1 MVDPFLASRV
11 QVDSEVHRLMQ
22 YFLREAHPNTWHIQS
37 RLSRKYRTGVQRT
50 AEAILQTCFDSDVN
64 LYTMLAS
71 MASRLR
77 YLEHYDLQPD
87 STPYVSKAI
96 VAVQQHIAGVST
108 EAYDER
114 LIFNMFYLGTAEFYR
129 WNVEAALVH
138 LKAMKVLVDR
148 MGGLRALH
156 SSLVEMLAIGDG
168 YVAAETLQKPLFDPA
183 DFDIIDEEV
192 TRRLS
197 SKKVDALLDGTSSVA
212 IGLLSEDARKMV
224 PPSLRWIVIDMAVCL
239 SVLEDHAEGASED
252 KELTEALHWL
262 HVRNLAIRHRLLL
275 LDTADARIH
284 ALRTALLMWNLVIFT
299 KSGKQRSAGVMA
311 KKLKE
316 QLVFMDMDAWRECQ
330 VILAWVLIIGGISS
344 KRGEDVHAWFVN
356 RLALVPHLLGNGRRD
371 LNRNTAVI
379 LEVSEQ
385 FLHYHITQSIMLLR
399 LAEDVTNQQK
409 STKQNTAS

>member
-1 MVDPFLASRV
+1 MVDPFLVSRI

-22 YFLREAHPNTWHIQS
+22 YFLREAHPNTWHMQT
-37 RLSRKYRTGVQRT
+37 RLSLKYRTGVRRT

-64 LYTMLAS
+64 LYTMLSS

-96 VAVQQHIAGVST
+96 IAVQQHIAGVST

-129 WNVEAALVH
+129 WNVEASLVH
-138 LKAMKVLVDR
+138 LKAIKALVDR

-168 YVAAETLQKPLFDPA
+168 YIAAETLQKPLFDPV

-192 TRRLS
+192 YRRLS
-197 SKKVDALLDGTSSVA
+197 MMKIEALLDGTSDIAV
-212 IGLLSEDARKMV
+212 GLLSRDVGELV
-224 PPSLRWIVIDMAVCL
+224 PPSLSCLVVDMAVCL
-239 SVLEDHAEGASED
+239 SVLRDHTDGTPEEDD
-252 KELTEALHWL
+252 LTEALHWL

-275 LDTADARIH
+275 FDTSDARIH
-284 ALRTALLMWNLVIFT
+284 ALRTALLMWNLVVFT

-316 QLVFMDMDAWRECQ
+316 QLVSMDEDAWPEYQ
-330 VILAWVLIIGGISS
+330 QILAWVLVVGGTSS
-344 KRGEDVHAWFVN
+344 KRGEDVRAWFVD
-356 RLALVPHLLGNGRRD
+356 RLASMSLMFERRGD
-371 LNRNTAVI
+371 LDRTTAVM
-379 LEVSEQ
+379 LELSEK
-385 FLHYHITQSIMLLR
+385 FLHYHTIQATMLSR
-399 LAEDVTNQQK
+399 LAEDISNQQK
-409 STKQNTAS
+409 SVSQNTSP